1 MLKYVPYFLSRVH
14 RETRLARAPR
24 RRWAPDEIHE
34 EVGQDWE
41 EAGSVRALAL
51 PGVPWGASASGGSS
65 EERSL
70 RQHTFLSYVLCPRT
84 AASGRAM
91 RLLRLRK
98 DGLSDDGYLEAVGAF
113 SGDASW

>member
-1 MLKYVPYFLSRVH
+1 MGGGGQRTGVGP
-14 RETRLARAPR
+14 ARGAR
-24 RRWAPDEIHE
+24 
-34 EVGQDWE
+34 
-41 EAGSVRALAL
+41 
-51 PGVPWGASASGGSS
+51 GASASGGSS

-70 RQHTFLSYVLCPRT
+70 RQHTFLAYVLCPRT
-84 AASGRAM
+84 AASSRAM